1 MEKIRVLMAVLG
13 LDQHEVGAISV
24 SRALRD
30 AGMEV
35 IYLGR
40 FNLPPKILKT
50 ALEEDVDIIG
60 LSCHSWEF
68 LYYISD
74 LVQLLK
80 DHNAKI
86 PIIVGGSLLTH
97 KDIKL
102 LLEKGVAAAFGAST
116 PAEEIIRHIK
126 SIVEN
131 Q

>member
-13 LDQHEVGAISV
+13 LDQHEVGAIAV

-35 IYLGR
+35 VYLGR
-40 FNLPPKILKT
+40 FNLPSKILKT

-86 PIIVGGSLLTH
+86 PIIVGGSLITD

-116 PAEEIIRHIK
+116 PAEEIIRTIK

>member
-13 LDQHEVGAISV
+13 LDQHEVGAIAV

-80 DHNAKI
+80 DHHAKI
-86 PIIVGGSLLTH
+86 PIIIGGSLLTD

-102 LLEKGVAAAFGAST
+102 LLEKGAAAAFGAST
-116 PAEEIIRHIK
+116 PAEEIIREIK
-126 SIVEN
+126 SIVKN

>member
-13 LDQHEVGAISV
+13 LDQHEVGAIAV

-35 IYLGR
+35 VYLGR
-40 FNLPPKILKT
+40 FNLPSKILKT

-74 LVQLLK
+74 LVQMLK

-86 PIIVGGSLLTH
+86 PIIVGGSLLTD

-116 PAEEIIRHIK
+116 PAEEIIRNIK

-131 Q
+131 R

>member
-13 LDQHEVGAISV
+13 LDQHEVGAIAV

-86 PIIVGGSLLTH
+86 PIIVGGSLITD

-116 PAEEIIRHIK
+116 PAEEIIRTIK